1 MTIYYEQK
9 SGGTDPFG
17 ILATVAGMATGMP
30 WLGQAYQVGK
40 SAVNG
45 DWGSALLN
53 GAKAA
58 VGGGLLGKAGGATG
72 GTSGLDMSTPIDYSK
87 QLSDLNPSLVGNM
100 TDAASAVANTAAP
113 VAANATSMFTGA
125 LGRSPDTSYADAAK
139 LAGTTT
145 QYNNNITPAN
155 SLTRNLLGG
164 SSDTSYNDVKAIDA
178 SNTAQE
184 AADRAK
190 MYDDKWNALTNMYGV
205 ADNSGKNLDAIKS
218 YYQTYPVGN
227 NQLDTQNSNGIFDA
241 LYRMYNWG
249 R

>member
-1 MTIYYEQK
+1 MTVHYEQK
-9 SGGTDPFG
+9 SNNWDLLGT
-17 ILATVAGMATGMP
+17 LATLGGVFTGNP
-30 WLGQAYQVGK
+30 WIGAAYNAAK

-45 DWGSALLN
+45 DMGGALLN

-58 VGGGLLGKAGGATG
+58 VGGGLLGKTDGATG

-205 ADNSGKNLDAIKS
+205 ADNSGKNLDAMKS

-227 NQLDTQNSNGIFDA
+227 NQLDTKNNNGIFDA

>member
-1 MTIYYEQK
+1 MSARVVNT
-9 SGGTDPFG
+9 GGGWDPWG
-17 ILATVAGMATGMP
+17 TLATVGGILTGNP
-30 WLGQAYQVGK
+30 WIGSAYNAGK

-45 DWGSALLN
+45 NWGGALLN

-58 VGGGLLGKAGGATG
+58 VGGGLLGKAGAATGATG
-72 GTSGLDMSTPIDYSK
+72 EAGNAITSQLESDPSYISKGLSS
-87 QLSDLNPSLVGNM
+87 LNSGNIAN
-100 TDAASAVANTAAP
+100 AAPTAANGTLMF
-113 VAANATSMFTGA
+113 ANA

-145 QYNNNITPAN
+145 QYNNATPAN
-155 SLTRNLLGG
+155 SMTRNLLGG
-164 SSDTSYNDVKAIDA
+164 SSDTSYNDAKATDA
-178 SNTAQE
+178 ANNVQA

-205 ADNSGKNLDAIKS
+205 ADNSGKNLDAMKS

-227 NQLDTQNSNGIFDA
+227 NQLDTQNNNGIFDA
-241 LYRMYNWG
+241 LYHMFNWG